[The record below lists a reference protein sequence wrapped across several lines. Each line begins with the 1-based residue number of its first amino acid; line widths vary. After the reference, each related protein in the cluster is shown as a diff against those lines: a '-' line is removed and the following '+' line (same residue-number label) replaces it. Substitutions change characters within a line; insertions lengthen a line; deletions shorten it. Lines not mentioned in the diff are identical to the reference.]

1 MALVDYK
8 FLLQSML
15 THLKQGILVVDTEA
29 NVIFYNEPVT
39 QIAGIG
45 PREAIGK
52 NILEIFPDLT
62 PETSTFYY
70 VLRTGKPLIEHVQTY
85 CNYRGEKVTTVT
97 STMPLIHG
105 GKIAGAF
112 ELYRELS
119 TVKELSEKIISLQ
132 KELYKK
138 ASCEKNYN
146 DGRAIYT
153 FDNIIG
159 SSHVIRELIEKAKKV
174 ADSSSPILV
183 YGETGTGKE
192 LLVQAIHNASLLRR
206 DRPFIAQNC
215 AALPKTLL
223 EGILFG
229 TTAGSFTG
237 ARDRPGLFEL
247 ANGGTL
253 FLDEINSMDVELQAK
268 LLRVLQDGV
277 IRRVGGVRT
286 TVVDVRVIASTNEV
300 PQKAVEARLL
310 REDLFYRLN
319 VISLTIPPLRE
330 RKEDIPL
337 LTEHFIKLYNRQ
349 LGKKVRGVSP
359 EVMELFM
366 NYRWPGNVRELK
378 SIIESTMNFIE
389 GEIIEV
395 KDLPQNCNYFSP
407 GEEQSPEYSSKVKL
421 PPLGEAVEN
430 FEKNLILK
438 AISVA
443 NGNYAEAARLLKVP
457 RQTLHNKIKKYGL
470 TKKFIPEQV
479 DKI

>member
-1 MALVDYK
+1 MVRVDYK
-8 FLLQSML
+8 FLFESML
-15 THLKQGILVVDTEA
+15 AHLKQGILVVDTKA

-39 QIAGIG
+39 QIAGIN
-45 PREAIGK
+45 PQEAIGK

-70 VLRTGKPLIEHVQTY
+70 VLRTGKPLVDYIQTY
-85 CNYRGEKVTTVT
+85 INFKGEKVTTLT
-97 STMPLIHG
+97 STMPLIKC
-105 GKIAGAF
+105 GKIVGAF

-119 TVKELSEKIISLQ
+119 TVRELSEKIVSLQ
-132 KELYKK
+132 RELYKK
-138 ASCEKNYN
+138 ASCEKNHI
-146 DGRAIYT
+146 DCRAVYT
-153 FDNIIG
+153 FDDIIG
-159 SSHVIRELIEKAKKV
+159 KSPAIRELIERAKKV
-174 ADSSSPILV
+174 ADSPSPILV

-206 DRPFIAQNC
+206 DKPFIAQNC

-253 FLDEINSMDVELQAK
+253 FLDEINSMDIELQAK

-286 TVVDVRVIASTNEV
+286 TVVDVRVIASTNE
-300 PQKAVEARLL
+300 PPRKAIERKLL
-310 REDLFYRLN
+310 REDLYYRLN
-319 VISLTIPPLRE
+319 VISLKIPPLRE

-337 LTEHFIKLYNRQ
+337 LVEHFIKLYNKQ
-349 LGKKVRGVSP
+349 LGKNVKGVSP
-359 EVMELFM
+359 GVMELFM

-378 SIIESTMNFIE
+378 SIIENAMNFIE

-395 KDLPQNCNYFSP
+395 KNLSQNYDYFLNQEEIRPMRYNSNSDLPSLN
-407 GEEQSPEYSSKVKL
+407 
-421 PPLGEAVEN
+421 EAVGN

-438 AISVA
+438 AICAA
-443 NGNYAEAARLLKVP
+443 NGNYAKAARLLKVP
-457 RQTLHNKIKKYGL
+457 RQTLHNKVKKYGL
-470 TKKFIPEQV
+470 MKKNII
-479 DKI
+479 K